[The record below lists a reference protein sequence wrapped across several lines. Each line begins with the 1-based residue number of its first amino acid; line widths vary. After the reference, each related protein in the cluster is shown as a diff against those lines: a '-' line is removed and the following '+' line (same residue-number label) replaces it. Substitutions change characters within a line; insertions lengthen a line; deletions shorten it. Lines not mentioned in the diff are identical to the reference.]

1 MRLDLNG
8 LKITKQEL
16 DEIYDK
22 LVKLRHE
29 IAVTLGYKNF
39 IELGYYRMGRSDY
52 GPKEVSN
59 FRKQIVE
66 YVVPIVS
73 KLQEQKK
80 DILGLDKLYFYDGI
94 NFKDGDPK
102 PKGTPEHLVNAAQE
116 MYHELSP
123 ETGKF
128 FDTMVS
134 EELMDLVNRDG
145 KRPGGFCTSFLNI
158 TDLTFSLILMVR
170 TMILPFLLMKL
181 DMLFKIILVLINH

>member
-1 MRLDLNG
+1 
-8 LKITKQEL
+8 
-16 DEIYDK
+16 
-22 LVKLRHE
+22 
-29 IAVTLGYKNF
+29 
-39 IELGYYRMGRSDY
+39 MGRSDY
-52 GPKEVSN
+52 GPEEVSN
-59 FRKQIVE
+59 FREQIVE
-66 YVVPIVS
+66 YVVPIAS

-102 PKGTPEHLVNAAQE
+102 PKGSPEHLVNAAQE

-145 KRPGGFCTSFLNI
+145 KRPGGFCTSFPKYNRPYIFSNFNGTDHDI
-158 TDLTFSLILMVR
+158 TVLTHEAGHALIAKLFSDIFVV
-170 TMILPFLLMKL
+170 KL
-181 DMLFKIILVLINH
+181 KFDNSMFTLSIFLFKSSKKSVSG